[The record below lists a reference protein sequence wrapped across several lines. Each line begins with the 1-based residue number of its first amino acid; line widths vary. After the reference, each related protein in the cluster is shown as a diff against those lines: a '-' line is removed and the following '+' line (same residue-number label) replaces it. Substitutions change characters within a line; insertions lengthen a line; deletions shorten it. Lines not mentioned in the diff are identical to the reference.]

1 MARQL
6 FLCLLMLAPLLLGC
20 AAARTPEAP
29 PMTDKERVEFG
40 QKLEQLMREDEKN
53 FELLNR
59 KMDEYQ
65 NLLVL
70 CDGITMGK
78 EEGGIAAVCGPRLK
92 AMKKELDELSDLLRG
107 GK

>member
-6 FLCLLMLAPLLLGC
+6 LLCLLMLAPSLLGC
-20 AAARTPEAP
+20 AAARAP
-29 PMTDKERVEFG
+29 QAQMTDKERVEFG